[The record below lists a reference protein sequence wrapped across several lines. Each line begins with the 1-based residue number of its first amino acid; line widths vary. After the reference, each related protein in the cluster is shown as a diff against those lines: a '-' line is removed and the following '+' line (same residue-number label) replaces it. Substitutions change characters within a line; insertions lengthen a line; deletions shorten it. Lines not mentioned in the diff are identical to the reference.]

1 MNTFEYKNPCTLL
14 VYPSQRDSEE
24 YLVKTEQFVEALNG
38 ISKQAVFE
46 IRGNKKNIICSFY
59 REKEDLFHIQSAYET
74 YFPNSITEISFDRDS
89 NKADTIKYVYD
100 FLVQAEFYKTL
111 TDYESFNISPLN
123 SIVRLLSLIPEDEEG
138 VYQVIIAPLPGGV
151 CHNLIKEAI
160 DTDWKGQTGG
170 EKSTPP
176 SLQVSAI
183 NRNNVMVK
191 SLDFRN
197 FVAANARLLLSTN
210 KLFSHVKAFISSYT
224 YGLKPFAILDNRHYS
239 DVQIKSMNT
248 EGACFHTGWCVN
260 SFELVSMLHVPHQV
274 IEDKNL
280 REIFAMAPA
289 GDKPLLTANY
299 TDIAIGT
306 WDCNSTVR
314 IRLPTQIEIPHVH
327 ILGVSRQ
334 GKSVILAYIVLMK
347 FLRGEAVFVLDPH
360 GDLITSILRIIPKEF
375 IEKVIVIDFSLD
387 EIPQITIKGNL
398 DITDPSLLSD
408 NLTESMKDVGAS
420 RDQNFWGPK
429 MSYFF
434 TCLYYIYS
442 VLPDLNLA
450 HIRQLAS
457 PQSKKGKVL
466 REKVK
471 SRIHHP
477 IIREFLDELSFTS
490 SESIMP
496 VLQRLS
502 HLLLPEKSMKLFTQE
517 TNKISISDIMEN
529 GKLCLVNLSIGT
541 IGKQRSSILSG
552 LMDSLINNNILA
564 RANIPY
570 EKRKPCTLVKDEFHL
585 GNSDLDSQLTGLGKY
600 GLSVILANQ
609 YLDQVDGNTREVLGT
624 AGSRLVFR
632 TRRKDAE
639 ALAKDFGIEPEDITS
654 LRKFQAFFHSE
665 GETVKI
671 NTPKPE
677 FPKNDYSKEIMQ
689 NCLDKY
695 YLKHEVNVSAQ
706 KKEKLLFDELK

>member
-1 MNTFEYKNPCTLL
+1 MNSFEYKNPCTLL
-14 VYPSQRDSEE
+14 IYPSQQDSEE
-24 YLVKTEQFVEALNG
+24 YLPKTEQFVEALNG
-38 ISKQAVFE
+38 ISKQAVFN
-46 IRGNKKNIICSFY
+46 IRGNEKSIVCSFY
-59 REKEDLFHIQSAYET
+59 GEKEDIFHIQSAYET
-74 YFPNSITEISFDRDS
+74 YFPNSITEISFDRENHKTDS
-89 NKADTIKYVYD
+89 IKYVYD
-100 FLVQAEFYKTL
+100 FLVQSEFHKTL
-111 TDYESFNISPLN
+111 TDYTSFNISPLN
-123 SIVRLLSLIPEDEEG
+123 SIVKLLSLIPEDEEG
-138 VYQVIIAPLPGGV
+138 VYQVIIAPLPGGY
-151 CHNLIKEAI
+151 CHGLIKEAI
-160 DTDWKGQTGG
+160 DTDWKSQTGG
-170 EKSTPP
+170 ERVTPP

-183 NRNNVMVK
+183 NKNNVMFK
-191 SLDFRN
+191 SQDFRN
-197 FVAANARLLLSTN
+197 FFAVNGRILLSTN
-210 KLFSHVKAFISSYT
+210 KLFSHVKAFSSSYT
-224 YGLKPFAILDNRHYS
+224 YGLKPFAILDNGHYS
-239 DVQIKSMNT
+239 DKQIKSMNT

-274 IEDKNL
+274 IEDKKL
-280 REIFAMAPA
+280 KEILAIAPA
-289 GDKPLLTANY
+289 GDKPLLTTNY

-306 WDCNSTVR
+306 WACNSSVR

-334 GKSVILAYIVLMK
+334 GKSVILASIVLMK
-347 FLRGEAVFVLDPH
+347 FLLGESCFVLDPH
-360 GDLITSILRIIPKEF
+360 GDLITSILRMIPKEF

-387 EIPQITIKGNL
+387 EVPQITIKGNL

-429 MSYFF
+429 MAYFF

-490 SESIMP
+490 PESIMP

-570 EKRKPCTLVKDEFHL
+570 DKRKPCTLVKDEFHL
-585 GNSDLDSQLTGLGKY
+585 GNSDLDSQLTGLAKY

-609 YLDQVDGNTREVLGT
+609 YLDQISGNTREVLGT
-624 AGSRLVFR
+624 VGSRLVFR

-671 NTPKPE
+671 NTPKPV
-677 FPKNDYSKEIMQ
+677 FPEDDYSKEIMK

-695 YLKHEVNVSAQ
+695 YLKHEENIPIQ
-706 KKEKLLFDELK
+706 KKDKLTFDELN